1 MSVKKDIIDW
11 NISVTWDNGEK
22 ENITTIPQNLTDA
35 VHELTESLEVDLAEK
50 RIEKYSLN
58 KGEE

>member
-1 MSVKKDIIDW
+1 MRGVINHQFTSQQKGTK
-11 NISVTWDNGEK
+11 NGEK

-35 VHELTESLEVDLAEK
+35 VHELTESLEIDLAEK

-58 KGEE
+58 EGGE

>member
-35 VHELTESLEVDLAEK
+35 VHELTESLEIDLAEK
-50 RIEKYSLN
+50 RNEG
-58 KGEE
+58 GE

>member
-1 MSVKKDIIDW
+1 MPITLEIIDW

-35 VHELTESLEVDLAEK
+35 VHELIESLEG
-50 RIEKYSLN
+50 
-58 KGEE
+58 GE